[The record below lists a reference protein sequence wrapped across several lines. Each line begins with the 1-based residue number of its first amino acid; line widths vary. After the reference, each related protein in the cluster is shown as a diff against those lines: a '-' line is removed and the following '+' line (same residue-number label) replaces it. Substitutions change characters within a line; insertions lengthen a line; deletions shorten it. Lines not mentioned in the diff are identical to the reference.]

1 MDAKIIFEISSI
13 MQNSKLSF
21 LVLVAI
27 IALTGCA
34 RKQPLYQW
42 GSYEDQ
48 VYALY
53 SDAGKVPIE
62 AQLQS
67 LERDY
72 QVARS
77 ANRPLPPGYH
87 AHMGYLYFQLGKI
100 DQAYQSFVTEEA
112 LFPESKIYMDRLI
125 ARMKKE

>member
-1 MDAKIIFEISSI
+1 MS
-13 MQNSKLSF
+13 NSKLKF
-21 LVLVAI
+21 LVLAAI
-27 IALTGCA
+27 LALAGCA
-34 RKQPLYQW
+34 KKQPLYQW

-53 SDAGKVPIE
+53 SDTGKVPIE

-72 QVARS
+72 QAARS
-77 ANRPLPPGYH
+77 ANRPVPPGFH

-100 DQAYQSFVTEEA
+100 DQAFQSFVTEEE
-112 LFPESKIYMDRLI
+112 LFPESKIFMDRLI
-125 ARMKKE
+125 ARIKKE